1 MVICIKRSRAVA
13 VMLVLL
19 LFLSTATT
27 VFRNIHHTDAAKTV
41 SAPFEEQQISEKL
54 LVYLFLKEIQEQSNL
69 FYAPYYTVSP
79 TVSYYFTT
87 VTEIQ
92 EDGANICIT
101 FTSLPYIGPHDAIGE
116 DGVTFCVNHS
126 GEIIDMEFKHL
137 KSYSL
142 PDNLSY
148 LEKGALPPVSK

>member
-1 MVICIKRSRAVA
+1 MVIRIKRSHAVT
-13 VMLVLL
+13 VMLLL
-19 LFLSTATT
+19 LLLLSAAAAA
-27 VFRNIHHTDAAKTV
+27 FRNPHHTDATEIV
-41 SAPFEEQQISEKL
+41 SAPFEDQQIGEKL
-54 LVYLFLKEIQEQSNL
+54 LVYLFLSDIQEQSNL